1 MSRLVMNVIMSNEE
15 GKHNILKDKNCLITG
30 ATGGLGREIAIEF
43 AKKGCNLFLTAKEE
57 NLGQLSSEIEK
68 INSNISILYQLT
80 DLRNDDEINSL
91 VNKIHKEFNQIDI
104 LVNCAGENHR
114 KSIVDSTIE
123 EYDSCMNLNVR
134 APFIL
139 SKEFSKDMV
148 KNGWGRIVNIAS
160 SSAHNGFKNAA
171 IYCSSKHALL
181 GLSRTLFA
189 ELKEHD
195 IRTFCV
201 SPGSMK
207 TRMAREDKG
216 LLAEHDYDTFMEPS
230 EVAEFITKIISY
242 NNEMISQEIN
252 LTRLKIN

>member
-1 MSRLVMNVIMSNEE
+1 MEQ
-15 GKHNILKDKNCLITG
+15 NILKNKNCLVTG
-30 ATGGLGREIAIEF
+30 AAGGLGREISIEM
-43 AKKGCNLFLTAKEE
+43 AKKGCNLFLIGRNKTKLE
-57 NLGQLSSEIEK
+57 NLKSEIQS
-68 INSNISILYQLT
+68 INNTISIEYQLT
-80 DLRNDDEINSL
+80 DLRITEQIDSL
-91 VNKIHKEFNQIDI
+91 ISNVRQKFSHIDI

-114 KSIVDSTIE
+114 KPISESTIE

-139 SKEFSKDMV
+139 SKEFSKDMI
-148 KNGWGRIVNIAS
+148 NNQWGRIVNIAS

-189 ELKEHD
+189 ELKD
-195 IRTFCV
+195 QNIRSFCI

-207 TRMAREDKG
+207 TRMAKEDEG
-216 LLAEHDYDTFMEPS
+216 LLAEHDYNTFMEPN

-242 NNEMISQEIN
+242 DNEMISQEIN
-252 LTRLKIN
+252 LSRLQIN

>member
-1 MSRLVMNVIMSNEE
+1 MVQ
-15 GKHNILKDKNCLITG
+15 NILKNKNCLITG
-30 ATGGLGREIAIEF
+30 ATGGLGREIAKEL
-43 AKKGCNLFLTAKEE
+43 AKENCNLFLTSKEE
-57 NLGQLSSEIEK
+57 SLKQLKTEIQE
-68 INSNISILYQLT
+68 ISNEISIEYQLT

-91 VNKIHKEFNQIDI
+91 VREVREKLPQIDI
-104 LVNCAGENHR
+104 LVNCAGIFPVN
-114 KSIVDSTIE
+114 KISKSTIE

-189 ELKEHD
+189 ELKNQNV
-195 IRTFCV
+195 RTFCV

-207 TRMAREDKG
+207 TRMAKEDEG
-216 LLAEHDYDTFMEPS
+216 LLAEHDYNTFMEPN
-230 EVAEFITKIISY
+230 EVAEFIIKIISY

-252 LTRLKIN
+252 LSRLTIN